1 MVTPHFKPSSAV
13 TVAVAIAIGAFF
25 KDADF
30 TIFWQIPAVVLN
42 VAFRSFFDG
51 APDADREDLLEARSR
66 LSQDRFFASILISFL
81 PAPSESSPER
91 LEISKPRLRIWKNCQ
106 HMTKRC
112 RKTVQKISA

>member
-1 MVTPHFKPSSAV
+1 M

-81 PAPSESSPER
+81 PAPLNPA
-91 LEISKPRLRIWKNCQ
+91 PN
-106 HMTKRC
+106 
-112 RKTVQKISA
+112 A